1 VISIAGADNLHRVVV
16 LNPKGGCGKTT
27 LATNLAA
34 YYAHRGPPPT
44 LIDCDP
50 QGFALRWLTKRPAE
64 RPRIHALRGYVEG
77 LNPVEVDGAIAVP
90 HESDLAI
97 VDLPAAVP
105 HARLHVYVHLAD
117 SLLLPIQPSEID
129 VYGATRFIAELLLVA
144 QLDRR
149 TRKLAIVANR
159 VRMTTRSYR
168 MLARFLGSL
177 QIPLI
182 ASLRDSQNFVQAAA
196 EGLGIAELPPYR
208 TRDDMPAVEA
218 IARWLDKRRAV
229 TAAQRDEMIARAAY
243 RHAEERGFAPGDPLT
258 DWLNAE
264 REVDDRLERE
274 AG

>member
-1 VISIAGADNLHRVVV
+1 VISIAGADDLHKVVV

-34 YYAHRGPPPT
+34 FYALRGPPPT

-50 QGFALRWLTKRPAE
+50 QGFSLRWLTKRAPE
-64 RPRIHALRGYVEG
+64 RPRVHALRGYVEAQT
-77 LNPVEVDGAIAVP
+77 PVEVDGVLEVP
-90 HESDLAI
+90 RDSNLAI
-97 VDLPAAVP
+97 VDLPAAIP
-105 HARLHVYVHLAD
+105 QARLHVYVHLAD

-129 VYGATRFIAELLLVA
+129 VYGAARFIADLLLVA

-177 QIPLI
+177 HIPLI

-196 EGLGIAELPPYR
+196 EGIGVAELPPHR
-208 TRDDMPAVEA
+208 TRDDLPALEA
-218 IARWLDKRRAV
+218 IVRWLDKRRAV

-243 RHAEERGFAPGDPLT
+243 RQAEERGFAPGDPLT

-264 REVDDRLERE
+264 REVDDWLERE